1 MALQSR
7 LLRNDTHLE
16 AAAVSDPA
24 HIVPGTKGE
33 HVRKIQLALIQLD
46 KATIAADGIYGPATA
61 AAVLAY
67 KKKRSIINRATQ
79 TQADNIVG
87 KMTIDR
93 LDKEMLA
100 AEQSINDRTPRCIFP
115 SHTDQSTRRQFAA
128 GERAVG
134 DAPSEVTGF
143 TLLAEKDASLP
154 LAKSWI
160 AATLVK
166 IGQVEARIERLKVY
180 SAADIAFFS
189 SIETHF
195 KVNIPSVSESEARDR
210 LRRIK
215 EIYLKIQKVLDAI
228 GPGSSRVLGN
238 PGVPDK
244 GLGPLGGFDRPNEF
258 ITIGR
263 DFHNSNANMRAAVLI
278 HEGGHFADGTCSHAA
293 SEQPSPNG
301 SPIADRFGLAV
312 NPRQLNYGQL
322 DFNLHIQNA
331 YSFAQCAM
339 HNGLGIDKRPP

>member
-7 LLRNDTHLE
+7 LFRNDPNLE

-24 HIVPGTKGE
+24 HIVPGARGE

-46 KATIAADGIYGPATA
+46 GAAIAADGIYGRATA

-67 KKKRSIINRATQ
+67 KRKRNIVNRAYQ

-100 AEQSINDRTPRCIFP
+100 AEQSNNDRTPRCIFP
-115 SHTDQSTRRQFAA
+115 PDTQRSTRRSF
-128 GERAVG
+128 AVG
-134 DAPSEVTGF
+134 DGPVGAGELTGF
-143 TLLAEKDASLP
+143 KLLEEKDASLP
-154 LAKSWI
+154 LAKSWV
-160 AATLVK
+160 AATLLK
-166 IGQVEARIERLKVY
+166 ISQVEGKIERFKVY
-180 SAADIAFFS
+180 TAADIAFFS

-195 KVNIPSVSESEARDR
+195 KVNIPNVSESVARDR
-210 LRRIK
+210 LLKIK
-215 EIYLKIQKVLDAI
+215 QMYFKIQKVLTVI
-228 GPGSSRVLGN
+228 GPGSARVLGN

-244 GLGPLGGFDRPNEF
+244 ATAPLGGIDVPTDVV
-258 ITIGR
+258 TIGR

-278 HEGGHFADGTCSHAA
+278 HEGGHFADRSCSHAA
-293 SEQPSPNG
+293 SEQPAPNG
-301 SPIADRFGLAV
+301 SPIEDSFGTAV
-312 NPRQLNYGQL
+312 NPGKLNYAQL
-322 DFNLHIQNA
+322 DFNLHMQNA

-339 HNGLGIDKRPP
+339 HNGLGIDRRPP

>member
-1 MALQSR
+1 MALQSQ
-7 LLRNDTHLE
+7 LFRNDPNLE

-24 HIVPGTKGE
+24 HIVPGTRGE

-46 KATIAADGIYGPATA
+46 GAAIATDGIYGPATA

-67 KKKRSIINRATQ
+67 KQKRNIVNRAYQ

-100 AEQSINDRTPRCIFP
+100 VEQSNNDRTPRCIFP
-115 SHTDQSTRRQFAA
+115 PDTQQSTRGSF
-128 GERAVG
+128 AVG
-134 DAPSEVTGF
+134 DAPVELTGF
-143 TLLAEKDASLP
+143 MLLADKDASLP
-154 LAKSWI
+154 LAKAWI
-160 AATLVK
+160 TSTLTK
-166 IGQVEARIERLKVY
+166 ISQVEGKVERFKVY
-180 SAADIAFFS
+180 TAADIAFFS

-195 KVNIPSVSESEARDR
+195 KVNIPNVSESVARDR
-210 LRRIK
+210 LRKIK
-215 EIYLKIQKVLDAI
+215 QMFLKIQKVLDVI
-228 GPGSSRVLGN
+228 GPGSTRVLGN

-244 GLGPLGGFDRPNEF
+244 ALAPLGGINNPAQFV
-258 ITIGR
+258 TIGR

-278 HEGGHFADGTCSHAA
+278 HEGGHFADASCSHAA
-293 SEQPSPNG
+293 SEQPAPNG
-301 SPIADRFGLAV
+301 SPIVDEFSAAV
-312 NPRQLNYGQL
+312 NPGMLNYAQL
-322 DFNLHIQNA
+322 DFNLHMQNA